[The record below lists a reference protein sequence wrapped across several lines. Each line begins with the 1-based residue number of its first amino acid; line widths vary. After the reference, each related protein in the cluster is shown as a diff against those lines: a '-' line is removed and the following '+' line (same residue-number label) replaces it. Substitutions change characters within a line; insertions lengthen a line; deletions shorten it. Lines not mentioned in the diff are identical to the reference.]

1 MASRWKND
9 KPPSLAGFMKQFPD
23 EDACVEYLR
32 QRRWPDG
39 FVCPTCGGTHGWPIQ
54 ARRMRWECREC
65 GHQTSITAGTVMHG
79 SKIPLLTWFLAA
91 HLLSTHSNGMS
102 ALQLQAKLG
111 VGSYKTAWLLL
122 AKLRRS
128 MVNPERT
135 LLEGVVEM
143 DETFIPYRTKH
154 DPVNL
159 VGGRSKIGRIQV
171 IGAVEVHEEE
181 EPTEDGKGVKLRHW
195 LGRIRLDV
203 APDAGRTAIQAFCT
217 KNLENG
223 TSINTDGF
231 RSYKALP
238 GHQVNVVTRPY
249 MEAHV
254 SLQWIHRVFSNL
266 KTWALGVYHGLRWKH
281 IQTYLNEFVF
291 RWNRRRLFRSAF
303 DTLIGIGVRLKPVTY
318 RQIIA

>member
-1 MASRWKND
+1 
-9 KPPSLAGFMKQFPD
+9 
-23 EDACVEYLR
+23 
-32 QRRWPDG
+32 
-39 FVCPTCGGTHGWPIQ
+39 
-54 ARRMRWECREC
+54 
-65 GHQTSITAGTVMHG
+65 MHG
-79 SKIPLLTWFLAA
+79 SKISLLTWFLAA

-111 VGSYKTAWLLL
+111 LGSYKTAWLLL

-135 LLEGVVEM
+135 RLEGVVEM

-154 DPVNL
+154 DPVNP

-181 EPTEDGKGVKLRHW
+181 VSADDGESVVIKHW
-195 LGRIRLDV
+195 LGRIRLES
-203 APDAGRTAIQAFCT
+203 APDAGRLAIEGFCV
-217 KNLENG
+217 KNLEDS
-223 TSINTDGF
+223 TAIAADGF
-231 RSYKALP
+231 QSYKALSERS
-238 GHQVNVVTRPY
+238 VTVKTRPY

-254 SLQWIHRVFSNL
+254 SLPWIHRVFSNL
-266 KTWALGVYHGLRWKH
+266 KTWALGVHHGLRRKH
-281 IQTYLNEFVF
+281 IQSYLNEFVF

-303 DTLIGIGVRLKPVTY
+303 DTLIGIGTRLKPVTY